1 MRRATEITM
10 KVLRV
15 QEFGKPSLAPEL
27 VESEVPHPQAGQV
40 LVALEAAPIN
50 PSDLLLIRGRYGHR
64 PALPATLGTEGVGR
78 VASVGA
84 GVDPARVGERVMVV
98 PTLQHG
104 TWQDQ
109 VAIDEADAIPIDPQA
124 DPLQL
129 AMLGVNPMT
138 ADLLLRSFVD
148 LPPGAWVGQTGGT
161 SAVGRYVI
169 ALAKLA
175 GLRTLN
181 VVRRPE
187 AAKELL
193 HLGADAVVV
202 DGQDFHQRVA
212 KVLGDERLSLLLDPI
227 AGEAATHLASWLV
240 HGGSLVS
247 YGGMSGAPVTVGPV
261 DLIFRDIRVRG
272 FWQKH
277 WLDATPR
284 EEIAA
289 AYTRLATLVSDGTLH
304 APVAASYPLER
315 YQEAIAHA
323 MDPGRA
329 GKVLFA
335 W

>member
-1 MRRATEITM
+1 M
-10 KVLRV
+10 KVLRMR
-15 QEFGKPSLAPEL
+15 EFGKPTVVPEL
-27 VESEVPHPQAGQV
+27 VESEAPEPGPGQV

-50 PSDLLLIRGRYGHR
+50 PSDLLLIRGWYGHR

-78 VASVGA
+78 VVSA
-84 GVDPARVGERVMVV
+84 GDGVEPARVGERVMVV

-109 VAIDEADAIPIDPQA
+109 VAIDEADAVPVDPKA

-148 LPPGAWVGQTGGT
+148 LPPGAWVGQIGGT

-175 GLRTLN
+175 GLRTLS
-181 VVRRPE
+181 VVRRPDGV
-187 AAKELL
+187 AELL
-193 HLGADAVVV
+193 DLGADAVVV
-202 DGQDFHQRVA
+202 DGEDLAEQVGKA
-212 KVLGDERLSLLLDPI
+212 LGDDRLLLLLDPI
-227 AGEAATHLASWLV
+227 AGEAVTKLASWLAR
-240 HGGSLVS
+240 GGTLVS
-247 YGGMSGAPVTVGPV
+247 YGGMSGALVTVAPV
-261 DLIFRDIRVRG
+261 DLIFRDIHVRG

-277 WLDATPR
+277 WLDLTPR
-284 EEIAA
+284 EEVVA
-289 AYTRLATLVSDGTLH
+289 AYTRLAPLVSDGTLH
-304 APVAASYPLER
+304 APVAASYPLKR
-315 YQEAIAHA
+315 YQEALSHA